1 MYMYVCICI
10 VYMAQLL
17 MSTYL
22 PYEYYMVYLGFLSL
36 VSRKHEFDADAFAAK
51 LVGKSQMISSL
62 LIESPELSEVEKLNL
77 RLRMMRLNLLS
88 LTIRYFVGME
98 CAIRI
103 LGLVLPWHEFPS
115 MTIRYWSIVLYA
127 IGVVI
132 VMNAERYKL
141 TTKESLEF
149 TLIDNVLGSTHPS
162 THRRIE
168 ALFKL
173 H

>member
-1 MYMYVCICI
+1 
-10 VYMAQLL
+10 
-17 MSTYL
+17 
-22 PYEYYMVYLGFLSL
+22 MVYLGFLSL

-62 LIESPELSEVEKLNL
+62 LIESPELSEVEKLNF

-103 LGLVLPWHEFPS
+103 LGLVLNSPPWHEFPS

-127 IGVVI
+127 IGVLI
-132 VMNAERYKL
+132 VVNAERYKL

-173 H
+173 